1 MIINDFNLIWTWACP
16 QETDSVLIIDSNTI
30 LASTLPGELL
40 QPIAWWY
47 AYFIEHFDRVELIQF
62 SACDSPKGI
71 WAGLPGFT
79 GADAVEDIFRALGF
93 EILDH

>member
-1 MIINDFNLIWTWACP
+1 MIINDFHLIWAWVCP
-16 QETDSVLIIDSNTI
+16 RETNPVLIIDSNTI
-30 LASTLPGELL
+30 LACTLSCELL
-40 QPIAWWY
+40 QPITWLY
-47 AYFIEHFDRVELIQF
+47 AQFIEHFDRVKLIQF
-62 SACDSPKGI
+62 SGCDLPKDI